1 MPLSNFLRR
10 ALLLGGLVG
19 LFAFASPASAA
30 DPARP
35 LPNNPPPALVLCR
48 SVADCD
54 RDPKHLED
62 FVAGFYKWYVT
73 SDPIRESL
81 HDTSP
86 PTPQKI
92 IWDVVRAQDQILKD
106 RLTPA
111 FYHWVRVLALQE
123 DPPSD
128 PRRCSTGS
136 NSITCVQELY
146 EEQMY
151 STTAHTDSIGTRT
164 ARVTVRL
171 PTLADEVEYPPYH
184 LTIELKAYR
193 GNWRIDGILDPSWI
207 QWLQDH
213 PEIMAGERAKKRKP

>member
-1 MPLSNFLRR
+1 MSLSNLLNR
-10 ALLLGGLVG
+10 AFWLGVLAV
-19 LFAFASPASAA
+19 AFIPTASAA
-30 DPARP
+30 DPTRP
-35 LPNNPPPALVLCR
+35 LPNNPPPALVSCR

-62 FVAGFYKWYVT
+62 FVAGFYKWYT
-73 SDPIRESL
+73 SL
-81 HDTSP
+81 
-86 PTPQKI
+86 
-92 IWDVVRAQDQILKD
+92 DVVDHARLQDVPEEKRDAWLRQKGVEEWRILKD

-111 FYHWVRVLALQE
+111 FYHWVTVLALQE